1 MATIQPLTI
10 EVLGIG
16 FPNKGAELMLLAI
29 SEWAAR
35 LPVETRLAVR
45 WDTRFEDRL
54 RHKLWAKVW
63 HLASARL
70 PYGHLANRWPEGV
83 ARRLGVVRERDVDV
97 FMDASGY
104 AYGDSWGAAKARD
117 RLGSRI
123 GQWRRQGSR
132 VVLLPQAFGPFE
144 TPALRAE
151 MQSILSQADR
161 IYARDEASLANL
173 RQLAPG
179 SRSVARGY
187 DFTCLVSPQPF
198 RGMDALEGVV
208 GVIPNHKMY
217 SQGAGLTRAG
227 YLGYLVGVAQGVL
240 ARGQRVALILH
251 EGDQDHRLCEEIQ
264 RAVEG
269 AVEIVELVDPREIKM
284 AIGKCSC
291 LLTSRFHGFASGLF
305 QGVPTLATSWSHKYQ
320 ELARDFDAPDLVLDE
335 LDAKQTVNQLTSMSA
350 AGRRSQLRAHLI
362 GRAEGIK
369 EQTKRMWRD
378 IEALIDPARI
388 DRSKVGT

>member
-1 MATIQPLTI
+1 MLTI

-35 LPVETRLAVR
+35 LPVESRLAVR

-63 HLASARL
+63 HSVSARL
-70 PYGHLANRWPEGV
+70 PYGHFVNRWPESV
-83 ARRLGVVRERDVDV
+83 VRRLGVVRERDVDV

-123 GQWRRQGSR
+123 SAWRRQGSS

-144 TPALRAE
+144 TPALRVE
-151 MQSILSQADR
+151 MQRILSQADR

-179 SRSVARGY
+179 SSSVARGY

-198 RGMDALEGVV
+198 RGMEALEGVV
-208 GVIPNHKMY
+208 GLIPNHKMY
-217 SQGAGLTRAG
+217 SQVAGIDRAA
-227 YLGYLVGVAQGVL
+227 YVDYFIRV
-240 ARGQRVALILH
+240 ARGLLANGQRPVLILH
-251 EGDQDHRLCEEIQ
+251 EGLQDQRICEEIKA
-264 RAVEG
+264 AVG
-269 AVEIVELVDPREIKM
+269 DTLDIVALTDPREIKM
-284 AIGKCSC
+284 AIGMCSS

-305 QGVPTLATSWSHKYQ
+305 QGVPSLATSWSHKYK
-320 ELARDFDAPDLVLDE
+320 ELARDFDAAELVLE
-335 LDAKQTVNQLTSMSA
+335 QLEPEETVNQLTSMSA

-388 DRSKVGT
+388 ARRKVGT

>member
-1 MATIQPLTI
+1 MLTI

-29 SEWAAR
+29 SEWAAK

-45 WDTRFEDRL
+45 WDARFEDRL

-63 HLASARL
+63 HPVSARL
-70 PYGHLANRWPEGV
+70 PYGHLVNRWPERL
-83 ARRLGVVRERDVDV
+83 AKRLGVVRERDVDV

-123 GQWRRQGSR
+123 AAWRRQGSR

-144 TPALRAE
+144 TPALRTE
-151 MQSILSQADR
+151 MQRILSQADR
-161 IYARDEASLANL
+161 IYARDEASLQNL
-173 RQLAPG
+173 RKLAPG
-179 SRSVARGY
+179 SSSVARGY

-198 RGMDALEGVV
+198 RGMEALEGAV
-208 GVIPNHKMY
+208 GLIPNHKMY
-217 SQGAGLTRAG
+217 SQGTGLTRAG
-227 YLGYLVGVAQGVL
+227 YLDYFIGVAQGVL
-240 ARGQRVALILH
+240 ARGNRVALILH
-251 EGDQDHRLCEEIQ
+251 EGDQDRRLCEEIQ

-269 AVEIVELVDPREIKM
+269 AVEIVALVDPREIKM

-335 LDAKQTVNQLTSMSA
+335 LNPKQTVERLEALCNPAASEGLRKQLGA
-350 AGRRSQLRAHLI
+350 RSQMIKGRVGEMWTEIEKITTAPRRRAVR
-362 GRAEGIK
+362 GSE
-369 EQTKRMWRD
+369 
-378 IEALIDPARI
+378 
-388 DRSKVGT
+388 

>member
-1 MATIQPLTI
+1 MVTIQPLTI

-63 HLASARL
+63 HPVSARL

-198 RGMDALEGVV
+198 RGMDALEGVI

-227 YLGYLVGVAQGVL
+227 YLDYLIGVAQGVL
-240 ARGQRVALILH
+240 ARGHRVALILH
-251 EGDQDHRLCEEIQ
+251 EGDQDRRLCEEIQ

-269 AVEIVELVDPREIKM
+269 AVEIVSLLDPREIKM

-320 ELARDFDAPDLVLDE
+320 ELARDFGAPDLVLDE
-335 LDAKQTVNQLTSMSA
+335 LSPEQTVERLEGLCSRSSSEKLRRQLGARSEDIKNVVRGMWTEIESITKSA
-350 AGRRSQLRAHLI
+350 RTPGMAPSQ
-362 GRAEGIK
+362 
-369 EQTKRMWRD
+369 
-378 IEALIDPARI
+378 
-388 DRSKVGT
+388 